1 MTPDMWIGLAGL
13 GLLFLLIV
21 LHVPIGVALILVGVA
36 GTGTLIGFEPAL
48 ALLSIEPS
56 ASMASEGLAIIAMF
70 ILMGNLAHV
79 SGLSGELYRVA
90 DHFLGHLR
98 GGLVFA
104 TIGASAGFGAVCGSS
119 VATTAT
125 MAKIALPEMLSR
137 GYARSLAAGSIASG
151 GTLGM
156 MIPPSLILILYGVLT
171 ENSVMALFVAAVVP
185 GILAV
190 VFYIASVSLT
200 VRLRPELAPA
210 GSPSSWSDRRRA
222 LADSWGIVALIMAVS
237 GGIYGGVF
245 TVAEAAAVGTT
256 AALLLGLARRRLN
269 RQAFVSC
276 LKDSAASTGMIFV
289 IIIGASVYSYF
300 ATLSGLPQALVEW
313 ISGQGLPPLAVI
325 CLLLLMYL
333 VLGSVFDTIAAMVLT
348 LPVVYPLV
356 IDMGYDPI
364 WWGVINVVVMEL
376 GMITPPFGINVFVLR
391 GMAPGVP
398 LGAIYRG
405 VIPFVLADLLRLVVL
420 VLLPAITLWLPVE
433 MGWIRSR

>member
-1 MTPDMWIGLAGL
+1 MTGDMWIGLAGL
-13 GLLFLLIV
+13 AGLFLLIA
-21 LHVPIGVALILVGVA
+21 LHVPIGVALILVGVL

-48 ALLSIEPS
+48 SLLAIEPS
-56 ASMASEGLAIIAMF
+56 ASMASEGLAIVALF

-79 SGLSGELYRVA
+79 SGLSAELYRVA

-104 TIGASAGFGAVCGSS
+104 TVGASAGFGAVCGSS

-125 MAKIALPEMLSR
+125 MAKIALPEMLDR

-171 ENSVMALFVAAVVP
+171 ENSVMALFIAAIVP
-185 GILAV
+185 GVLAV
-190 VFYIASVSLT
+190 VFYVLSVFLT
-200 VRLRPELAPA
+200 VRLRPSLAAPGPRRTWA
-210 GSPSSWSDRRRA
+210 DRRRA
-222 LADSWGIVALIMAVS
+222 LVDSWGIVTLIAAVS
-237 GGIYGGVF
+237 GGIYGGIF

-256 AALLLGLARRRLN
+256 AALLLGVFRRRLN
-269 RQAFVSC
+269 GRKFVAC
-276 LKDSAASTGMIFV
+276 LRDSASSTGMIFV

-300 ATLSGLPQALVEW
+300 ATLSGLPTAIVEW
-313 ISGQGLPPLAVI
+313 ISGLGLPPLAVI

-348 LPVVYPLV
+348 LPVVYPL
-356 IDMGYDPI
+356 ILDMGYDPI
-364 WWGVINVVVMEL
+364 WWGIINVVVMEL

-391 GMAPGVP
+391 GMANDIP

-405 VIPFVLADLLRLVVL
+405 VVPFVVADLLRLVVL
-420 VLLPAITLWLPVE
+420 VLLPALTLWLPVE
-433 MGWIRSR
+433 MGWIRG